1 MQDSH
6 DDIAGED
13 HEQLIDF
20 PQTPTKLSALRKL
33 TRKFQTTS
41 RCNYR
46 GRKDLN

>member
-20 PQTPTKLSALRKL
+20 PQSPAKPPASRKL
-33 TRKFQTTS
+33 T
-41 RCNYR
+41 CN
-46 GRKDLN
+46 

>member
-20 PQTPTKLSALRKL
+20 PQSPAKFPASRKL
-33 TRKFQTTS
+33 T
-41 RCNYR
+41 CN
-46 GRKDLN
+46 

>member
-20 PQTPTKLSALRKL
+20 PQPPAKLSASRKL
-33 TRKFQTTS
+33 TS
-41 RCNYR
+41 N
-46 GRKDLN
+46 

>member
-20 PQTPTKLSALRKL
+20 SQSPAKLPASRKL
-33 TRKFQTTS
+33 T
-41 RCNYR
+41 CN
-46 GRKDLN
+46 